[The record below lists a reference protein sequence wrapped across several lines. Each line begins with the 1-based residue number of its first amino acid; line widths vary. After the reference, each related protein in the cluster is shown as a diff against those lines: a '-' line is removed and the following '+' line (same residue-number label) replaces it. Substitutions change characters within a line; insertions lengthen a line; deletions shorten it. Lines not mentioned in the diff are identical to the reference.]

1 MRVLNGRSPWTVELK
16 EACCEGPEK
25 EEKHSGS
32 DKPPEGRELRT
43 AGKDEEGVDGG
54 LLAGVEGSEVA

>member
-1 MRVLNGRSPWTVELK
+1 MDRVSL

-32 DKPPEGRELRT
+32 DKPPEGRELRM
-43 AGKDEEGVDGG
+43 AGKDEDGVDGG